1 MEVRP
6 NNKYFRLYVGGEVR
20 LKNAY
25 IIKCERVVKD
35 ADGNIEEVV
44 CTYDETTKSGGENS
58 GRKVKGTLH
67 WVERDTAVPAQVRLY
82 DYLFTEQ
89 EDGAYAAN
97 PNSLTVLKNAVI
109 EPHIRNAEKGGRF
122 QFMRQGYFCID
133 TEDTTE
139 DKLVFN
145 QIVSLKDSFAKTM
158 AK

>member
-1 MEVRP
+1 M
-6 NNKYFRLYVGGEVR
+6 G
-20 LKNAY
+20 
-25 IIKCERVVKD
+25 
-35 ADGNIEEVV
+35 
-44 CTYDETTKSGGENS
+44 
-58 GRKVKGTLH
+58 
-67 WVERDTAVPAQVRLY
+67 
-82 DYLFTEQ
+82 Q